1 LAVAAAAAAAAAARA
16 DKEPPIPILTDF
28 EKPDD
33 AGPNSIPIPSD
44 KLLAH
49 VRHYEKQII
58 SQLRSAVVETGKSV
72 LAGEVQNI
80 YKVKLDSKK
89 RGAKLKSEK
98 TSKQLVCSAA
108 KNIEIRTFLKGD
120 EFFHRQQLDQYLPEK
135 PLSLFRETFKTCGVV
150 SSAGSL
156 LGSNLGEH
164 INKNDFVIRFNNA
177 PTHGFEKHVG
187 TKTSLRIVNSQV
199 VGKPEFRFLDESASL
214 RTRKL
219 FSKSPVLVWDPS
231 AYNSSLEEWYN
242 HPDFPF
248 FQTFFS
254 KRLMRPDEEAHLLN
268 PSSLWSIW

>member
-1 LAVAAAAAAAAAARA
+1 MAVAAAAAAARA
-16 DKEPPIPILTDF
+16 EKRDKEEKLVEADF
-28 EKPDD
+28 EKPDEPGLLD
-33 AGPNSIPIPSD
+33 IPSD
-44 KLLAH
+44 KLLVH

-58 SQLRSAVVETGKSV
+58 SQLRGAVVETGKSV
-72 LAGEVQNI
+72 LSGEVQNI
-80 YKVKLDSKK
+80 YKVRVDPKK
-89 RGAKLKSEK
+89 RGSKLKSEK
-98 TSKQLVCSAA
+98 SPKELVCSAA
-108 KNIEIRTFLKGD
+108 KAIEIRTFLKGD
-120 EFFHRQQLDQYLPEK
+120 EFFRRQQLDQYLPEK
-135 PLSLFRETFKTCGVV
+135 PLSLLRESFKTCGVV

-156 LGSNLGEH
+156 LGSNLGDH
-164 INKNDFVIRFNNA
+164 INKNDYVIRFNNA

-231 AYNSSLEEWYN
+231 GYNSSLEDWYN

-254 KRLMRPDEEAHLLN
+254 KRLMRPDEEAHLLH